1 MGVAE
6 ATRPAPATDKSTAV
20 RSLVTRAW
28 VESAGVT
35 TATRAAFLL
44 VALAASWFLSTETQG
59 APQQSFLSLWDN
71 WDAHHLV
78 TIGEHGYFS
87 AASDAHATAFFPLF
101 PLLAAALLVVVANP
115 VAAGLVVSALA
126 SVVAGAYLFRLA
138 EEEAG
143 EGAGRR
149 ALLYLML
156 FPTAVFLVAPYSEA
170 VFLAGAIAA
179 FYYARRQ
186 RWHLVGIPAA
196 VAMGARFAG
205 VFVLLGLAVEF
216 LRQRDLSAARVT
228 RAALALVIGA
238 APLVA
243 YCIYLAQTTGDPLH
257 FVDAQRAGWG
267 RDLVGPIESFRA
279 TFDTWGRDYPT
290 NWLLA
295 WRGEIVAAAAGL
307 GMVAWALAKR
317 EWGYATFMGSMM
329 AVLLSSSWYY
339 SIPRM
344 LLSFFPV
351 MVFLAQWSRG
361 SDTRHETI
369 LLVTVPI
376 ATMGAIL
383 FTQGIWFY

>member
-6 ATRPAPATDKSTAV
+6 AARPAPATDKSTAV

-35 TATRAAFLL
+35 AATRAAFLL
-44 VALAASWFLSTETQG
+44 VALAASWLLSTETQG

-87 AASDAHATAFFPLF
+87 AASDVHATAFFPLF
-101 PLLAAALLVVVANP
+101 PLLVAALLVVVANP

-170 VFLAGAIAA
+170 VFLGGAIAA

-205 VFVLLGLAVEF
+205 VFMLLGLAVEF
-216 LRQRDLSAARVT
+216 LRQRDFSAARFT

-243 YCIYLAQTTGDPLH
+243 YSIYLAQTTGDPFH

-317 EWGYATFMGSMM
+317 EWGYATFMGSML

-376 ATMGAIL
+376 ATMGAII

>member
-6 ATRPAPATDKSTAV
+6 AARPTPAQEGSTAA
-20 RSLVTRAW
+20 RSLARRAW

-35 TATRAAFLL
+35 AATHALFLL
-44 VALAASWFLSTETQG
+44 VTLAATWFLSTETQG
-59 APQQSFLSLWDN
+59 PPQQSFLSLWDN
-71 WDAHHLV
+71 WDARHLV

-101 PLLAAALLVVVANP
+101 PMLVALLLPVGLPP

-126 SVVAGAYLFRLA
+126 SLAAGAYLFRLT
-138 EEEAG
+138 EEEVG

-149 ALLYLML
+149 ALLYMML

-170 VFLAGAIAA
+170 VFLAGAIGA

-186 RWHLVGIPAA
+186 RWHLVGVPAA

-205 VFVLLGLAVEF
+205 VFVLLGLAVEL
-216 LRQRDLSAARVT
+216 LRQRDFT
-228 RAALALVIGA
+228 RARIARAAVALAIGV

-243 YCIYLAQTTGDPLH
+243 YCIYLGQTTGDPFQ

-267 RDLVGPIESFRA
+267 RDLVGPIDSFRN
-279 TFDTWGRDYPT
+279 TYETWGSDYPT

-295 WRGEIVAAAAGL
+295 WRGEILAAAAGL
-307 GMVAWALAKR
+307 AMVAWALAKG
-317 EWGYATFMGSMM
+317 EWGYAAFMGSMM
-329 AVLLSSSWYY
+329 ALLLSSSWYY

-351 MVFLAQWSRG
+351 MVFLAQWSKH
-361 SDTRHETI
+361 SDKRHEAVLLTTI
-369 LLVTVPI
+369 PI

>member
-6 ATRPAPATDKSTAV
+6 AARPAPATDKSTAV

-35 TATRAAFLL
+35 AATRAAFLL
-44 VALAASWFLSTETQG
+44 VALAASWLLSTETQG
-59 APQQSFLSLWDN
+59 VPQQSFLSLWDN

-87 AASDAHATAFFPLF
+87 AASDVHATAFFPLF
-101 PLLAAALLVVVANP
+101 PLLVAALLVVVANP

-170 VFLAGAIAA
+170 VFLGGAIAA

-205 VFVLLGLAVEF
+205 VFMLLGLAVEF
-216 LRQRDLSAARVT
+216 LRQRDFSAARFT

-243 YCIYLAQTTGDPLH
+243 YSIYLAQTTGDPFH

-317 EWGYATFMGSMM
+317 EWGYATFMGSML

-351 MVFLAQWSRG
+351 MVFLAQWSRS

-376 ATMGAIL
+376 ATMGAII

>member
-6 ATRPAPATDKSTAV
+6 AARPAPAKEESTAV
-20 RSLVTRAW
+20 RSLVRRAW
-28 VESAGVT
+28 VESAEVT
-35 TATRAAFLL
+35 FATRALFLL
-44 VALAASWFLSTETQG
+44 VALAASWFLSPETQG
-59 APQQSFLSLWDN
+59 APQQSLLSSWDN
-71 WDAHHLV
+71 WDARHLV

-87 AASDAHATAFFPLF
+87 LSSDAHATAFFPLF
-101 PLLAAALLVVVANP
+101 PLLVSALLLVGLHP
-115 VAAGLVVSALA
+115 VAAGLVVSALT
-126 SVVAGAYLFRLA
+126 SFVAGAYLFRIA
-138 EEEAG
+138 EEEVG

-149 ALLYLML
+149 ALVYLML

-186 RWHLVGIPAA
+186 RWHLVGVPAA

-216 LRQRDLSAARVT
+216 LRQRDLSAARFA
-228 RAALALVIGA
+228 RAGAALAIGA

-243 YCIYLAQTTGDPLH
+243 YCIYLAQTTGDPFH
-257 FVDAQRAGWG
+257 FVGAQRAGWG
-267 RDLVGPIESFRA
+267 RDLVGPIESFRT
-279 TFDTWGRDYPT
+279 TFETWGRDYPT

-295 WRGEIVAAAAGL
+295 WRGEIVAAGAGL
-307 GMVAWALAKR
+307 GMVAWAFAKR
-317 EWGYATFMGSMM
+317 EWGYAAFMGSML

-351 MVFLAQWSRG
+351 MIFLAQWSKD
-361 SDTRHETI
+361 SDRRHEAV
-369 LLVTVPI
+369 LLATVPI

>member
-6 ATRPAPATDKSTAV
+6 AARPAPAKEKSAV
-20 RSLVTRAW
+20 RSLGRRAW

-35 TATRAAFLL
+35 AATRAAFLL
-44 VALAASWFLSTETQG
+44 VPVAASWLLQTETRG

-71 WDAHHLV
+71 WDARHLV
-78 TIGEHGYFS
+78 TIGEQGYFS
-87 AASDAHATAFFPLF
+87 VASDAHATAFFPLF
-101 PLLAAALLVVVANP
+101 PLLVGALLVVGLHP

-126 SVVAGAYLFRLA
+126 SFVAGAYLFRLA
-138 EEEAG
+138 EEEVG

-149 ALLYLML
+149 ALVYLMV

-186 RWHLVGIPAA
+186 RWHLVGVPAA

-205 VFVLLGLAVEF
+205 VFVLVGLVVEF
-216 LRQRDLSAARVT
+216 LRQRDLSAARVA
-228 RAALALVIGA
+228 RAGLALTIGA
-238 APLVA
+238 VPLVA
-243 YCIYLAQTTGDPLH
+243 YSIYLAQTTGDPFH
-257 FVDAQRAGWG
+257 FVEAQRAGWG
-267 RDLVGPIESFRA
+267 RDLVGPIESFRT

-295 WRGEIVAAAAGL
+295 WRGEIIAAAAGL
-307 GMVAWALAKR
+307 GMVAWAFAKR
-317 EWGYATFMGSMM
+317 EWGYAAFMGSML
-329 AVLLSSSWYY
+329 ALLLSSSWYY

-351 MVFLAQWSRG
+351 MVFLAQWSKD
-361 SDTRHETI
+361 SDKRHEAI
-369 LLVTVPI
+369 LLATVPI
-376 ATMGAIL
+376 AIMGAIL

>member
-1 MGVAE
+1 MGVVE
-6 ATRPAPATDKSTAV
+6 AARPAPSKEKSAV
-20 RSLVTRAW
+20 RSLVRRAW

-35 TATRAAFLL
+35 AATRAAFLL
-44 VALAASWFLSTETQG
+44 VAVAASWFLQTETQG
-59 APQQSFLSLWDN
+59 APQESFLSLWDN
-71 WDAHHLV
+71 WDARHLV

-87 AASDAHATAFFPLF
+87 VASDAHATAFFPLF
-101 PLLAAALLVVVANP
+101 PLLVAALLVVGVHP

-126 SVVAGAYLFRLA
+126 SFVAGAYLFRLA
-138 EEEAG
+138 EEEVG

-149 ALLYLML
+149 ALVYLMV

-186 RWHLVGIPAA
+186 RWILVGVPAA

-205 VFVLLGLAVEF
+205 VFVLVGLAVEF
-216 LRQRDLSAARVT
+216 LRQRDLSAARVG
-228 RAALALVIGA
+228 RAVLALTIGA
-238 APLVA
+238 VPLVA
-243 YCIYLAQTTGDPLH
+243 YSIYLAQTTGDPFH
-257 FVDAQRAGWG
+257 FVEAQRAGWG
-267 RDLVGPIESFRA
+267 RDLVGPIESFRT

-295 WRGEIVAAAAGL
+295 WRGEIIAAAAGL
-307 GMVAWALAKR
+307 GMVAWAYAKR
-317 EWGYATFMGSMM
+317 EWGYAAFMGSML
-329 AVLLSSSWYY
+329 ALLLSSSWYY

-351 MVFLAQWSRG
+351 MVFLAQWSKG
-361 SDTRHETI
+361 SDKRHEAI
-369 LLVTVPI
+369 LLATVPI
-376 ATMGAIL
+376 AIMGAIL